1 MNAFFYEKPLAS
13 LLLQASTRLEGDP
26 SELPQCK
33 LQHPLSLIAGL
44 PTRPLLPTKP
54 QPTRPLPTRPLPM
67 KLQPTRPQPAPS
79 RFHSTKR
86 LGSQWRQRT
95 TRPPLTLLLLPQP
108 VLLLRAFPSHS
119 ALARS
124 THLKC
129 FERKGKCFLTGE
141 LLLGNWPGRR

>member
-1 MNAFFYEKPLAS
+1 M
-13 LLLQASTRLEGDP
+13 LQVSTRLGEDP

-44 PTRPLLPTKP
+44 PTRLLLPTKP
-54 QPTRPLPTRPLPM
+54 LLTRPTPMKLLPTRPLPT
-67 KLQPTRPQPAPS
+67 KLQPTRPQSAPS
-79 RFHSTKR
+79 RFHSTRR

-95 TRPPLTLLLLPQP
+95 TRPPLTLLSLPQP

-141 LLLGNWPGRR
+141 LLLVNWPG